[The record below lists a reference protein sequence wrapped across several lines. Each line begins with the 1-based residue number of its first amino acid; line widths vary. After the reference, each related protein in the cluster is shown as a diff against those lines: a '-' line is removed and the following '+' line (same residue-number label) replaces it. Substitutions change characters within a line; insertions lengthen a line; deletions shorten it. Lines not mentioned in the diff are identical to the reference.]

1 MKTEDFMSWIM
12 CHYQTETLIHVC
24 SMAELDGSLV
34 RKKVNALLERMER
47 MATICPRCRGN
58 GYIKVKE
65 SIENQM
71 ETIHQCPQ
79 CESQGEIMMDEQ
91 RLKSIETQRLTLE
104 SVLVKELN
112 GIIKKLNDEVDM
124 LTKQNNFY
132 NLN

>member
-1 MKTEDFMSWIM
+1 M
-12 CHYQTETLIHVC
+12 
-24 SMAELDGSLV
+24 
-34 RKKVNALLERMER
+34 
-47 MATICPRCRGN
+47 TICPRCRGN

-79 CESQGEIMMDEQ
+79 CNLQGEIMMDEQ
-91 RLKSIETQRLTLE
+91 RSKSIETQRLTLE

-124 LTKQNNFY
+124 LTKQKQF
-132 NLN
+132 LQSKLREATSGKDQTSSKQGD